1 MNDEC
6 AGRRSHLLN
15 ALPGGF
21 IALNVRFF
29 EKCLSTIFGRN
40 IVLRMLNKL
49 FSLKKFVHCP
59 DFLYFCMVFS
69 EKYRQLI
76 NYYKILSPIETL
88 LLQFEN

>member
-21 IALNVRFF
+21 IALHVGF
-29 EKCLSTIFGRN
+29 LSTIFGRN

-49 FSLKKFVHCP
+49 ISLKKFVHCP